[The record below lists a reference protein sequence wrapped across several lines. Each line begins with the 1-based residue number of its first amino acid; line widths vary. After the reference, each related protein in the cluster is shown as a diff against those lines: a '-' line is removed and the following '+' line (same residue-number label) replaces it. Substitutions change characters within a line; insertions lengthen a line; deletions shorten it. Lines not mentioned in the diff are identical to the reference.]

1 MKQIRDVQTII
12 GLLENGNLA
21 PELSRELTKALIEL
35 RDMVASR
42 PKSKVKGKVTL
53 TLGLEVEA
61 STVSITAGIE
71 SKLPKQPREANFYWI
86 TPEGALS
93 TEHPQ
98 QMNMFG
104 GPREIEAEAERI
116 AG

>member
-12 GLLENGNLA
+12 GLLKNGNLA
-21 PELSRELTKALIEL
+21 PELSRELSNALIEL
-35 RDMVASR
+35 REQVGNR
-42 PKSKVKGKVTL
+42 PKAKAKGKVTL

-61 STVSITAGIE
+61 GAVSITANIE
-71 SKLPKQPREANFYWI
+71 SKLPKQPREASFYWI

-104 GPREIEAEAERI
+104 GPREVEHHSERM